1 MVAHASDTAMVTQH
15 VCPSCRSVVP
25 ADAPAGLCPR
35 CLLGSARST
44 PPPSHAGEY
53 EIIEELGRGGMGV
66 VYRAR
71 ERTPDRFVALKMIL
85 AGEFASPSELRRFRD
100 EVDAA
105 GRLEHPNIVKIYDA
119 SGVHDGHPFY
129 TMQLVEGGTLAD
141 TAVRERFRDPRSA
154 ARLMIAIARAVQFGH
169 VHGVLHR
176 DLKPA
181 NILVDAEGRPYV
193 ADFGVATV
201 VDRERFDRSEA
212 ILGTPEYMSPEQ
224 AQANRDAVTT
234 ASDVYAL
241 GAVLYELFTGRP
253 PFTAQSLHELL
264 RRIADDLP
272 VAPRRLASGLDR
284 DLETVC
290 LMALEKDPARRYR
303 SAAAFADDLERALDG
318 RPIAALAVTWSGRVA
333 RWSRRH
339 PLVAAGI
346 GGVGALLLLVTMVAQ
361 TGARTQERELSRAA
375 LRANAFAAG
384 AQAGAVLFQLREY
397 GDRMEQAARSPVVA
411 ALIQGEGPPAP
422 APELERLAGGFDNMS
437 VFGADGQARA
447 RWPAPTRDSRDY
459 FGKNYSFRDYFEG
472 ASRLGREG
480 RHEPYVARAYR
491 SEADGLFKFALSA
504 PVFAADGTWIGAVMA
519 ALRTDAAFGGVRMG
533 GGDASESVLLGP
545 RDRERQDAA
554 RGAAGADRLAVLVHD
569 GMGRG
574 GEHTLQPEATAMLH
588 AAFGSAAPPGEQ
600 FRLGVAQP
608 LAWER
613 YRDPVP
619 GFSGR
624 WLAGVAPV
632 GGTGYVVVVQT
643 RHADAVRPGRTLAYR
658 LTVYAGAP
666 LGAGLVVLA
675 IAAVWA
681 TLRRR
686 A

>member
-1 MVAHASDTAMVTQH
+1 MVTQQL
-15 VCPSCRSVVP
+15 CPSCRSAVP
-25 ADAPAGLCPR
+25 ADAPAGLCPK
-35 CLLGSARST
+35 CLLSSARGT

-71 ERTPDRFVALKMIL
+71 ERTPDRIVALKMIL

-141 TAVRERFRDPRSA
+141 TAVRERFHDPRSA
-154 ARLMIAIARAVQFGH
+154 ARLIIVIARAVQFGH

-193 ADFGVATV
+193 TDFGVATV

-224 AQANRDAVTT
+224 AQGDRDAVTT

-253 PFTAQSLHELL
+253 PFTARSLHDLL
-264 RRIADDLP
+264 RRIADDQP

-290 LMALEKDPARRYR
+290 LTALEKDPARRYR

-318 RPIAALAVTWSGRVA
+318 RPIAALAMTWSGRVA
-333 RWSRRH
+333 RWARRH

-346 GGVGALLLLVTMVAQ
+346 GSVGALLLFVTAVAQ
-361 TGARTQERELSRAA
+361 TGAHSQERELERAV
-375 LRANAFAAG
+375 LRSNAFAAG
-384 AQAGAVLFQLREY
+384 AQAGTVLFQLREY

-411 ALIQGEGPPAP
+411 ALIQGQRPPAP
-422 APELERLAGGFDNMS
+422 APELERLADGFDNMS

-447 RWPAPTRDSRDY
+447 RWPAPTRDSGDY

-504 PVFAADGTWIGAVMA
+504 PVFAADGKWIGAVMA
-519 ALRTDAAFGGVRMG
+519 ALRTDAAFGAVRMG

-554 RGAAGADRLAVLVHD
+554 GGNVGADHLAVLAHD
-569 GMGRG
+569 GMRRG
-574 GEHTLQPEATAMLH
+574 GEHTLPPEATAVLH
-588 AAFGSAAPPGEQ
+588 AAFGSPAPPGEQ
-600 FRLGVAQP
+600 FRLGVARP

-613 YRDPVP
+613 HRDPVP
-619 GFSGR
+619 GFAGR

-632 GGTGYVVVVQT
+632 GGTGYVVLVQT

-658 LTVYAGAP
+658 LSVYAGAP
-666 LGAGLVVLA
+666 LGAGLVLLG